1 MESPTTRRD
10 DASQPCE
17 DRPLV
22 SVVVPFYN
30 VEECVADCM
39 DSLVHQDFDG
49 YEVVCID
56 DGSTDGTGALLDAY
70 AERHLNVR
78 VFHFPNAG
86 LSVARNR
93 GVELARAELISFVD
107 GDDFVSPYYLSALYR
122 AYDGVEGRMVQA
134 GYIAGTREKLK
145 KAEWQD
151 APTTTTLKLLS
162 GNDLRHSFLL
172 GKLRVTA
179 WARLAHRRIYETVP
193 FVPDMVFEDVMAM
206 PGIVERVREVAVLD
220 QPVYAYVKREG
231 SISRPNVVTHNLPR
245 DYLRALRHTKVV
257 AGRWGDGARGLLSWQ
272 LVRLATSVVGLS
284 MALPDR
290 TAVQPYVHE
299 ATYVIRMHLPQA
311 FDIRH
316 HYHLPWKPV
325 AVSTL
330 ALASPRLYGILRKT
344 KRWLAAHGFIG

>member
-1 MESPTTRRD
+1 MESPTTRCD

-70 AERHLNVR
+70 AERYPNVR

-122 AYDGVEGRMVQA
+122 AYDGVEGRMVQ
-134 GYIAGTREKLK
+134 GRGIAGTREKLRK
-145 KAEWQD
+145 VEWPG
-151 APTTTTLKLLS
+151 APATAALELLGGSNLK
-162 GNDLRHSFLL
+162 HAFLL
-172 GKLRVTA
+172 GKLRVMA
-179 WARLAHRRIYETVP
+179 WARLANRSLYEAVP
-193 FVPDMVFEDVMAM
+193 FVPGMVLEDLMSMPDIFERL
-206 PGIVERVREVAVLD
+206 GELAVLD
-220 QPVYAYVKREG
+220 QQIYAHVRRRG
-231 SISRPNVVTHNLPR
+231 SITRPDTMTYVLPR
-245 DYLRALRHTKVV
+245 DLLHALRHTKEV
-257 AGRWGDGARGLLSWQ
+257 ANRWDDEARELLSWR
-272 LVRLATSVVGLS
+272 LTRLAASVVGLS
-284 MALPDR
+284 TALPDR
-290 TAVQPYVHE
+290 TDARPYLQE
-299 ATYVIRMHLPQA
+299 ATYVIRQHLPQTLV
-311 FDIRH
+311 IRRR
-316 HYHLPWKPV
+316 YRLSWRPIALCV
-325 AVSTL
+325 L
-330 ALASPRLYGILRKT
+330 ALASPRLYGILRKA
-344 KRWLAAHGFIG
+344 KHWLAAHDLNG

>member
-39 DSLVHQDFDG
+39 GSLVHQDFDG

-70 AERHLNVR
+70 AQRHPNVR

-86 LSVARNR
+86 LSAARNR

-122 AYDGVEGRMVQA
+122 AYDGVEGRMVQ
-134 GYIAGTREKLK
+134 GRGIAGTRQRLRKV
-145 KAEWQD
+145 EWPN
-151 APTTTTLKLLS
+151 APIAATELLS
-162 GNDLRHSFLL
+162 GNDLKRTFLL
-172 GKLRVTA
+172 GKLPVSA
-179 WARLAHRRIYETVP
+179 WARLAHRSLYETVP
-193 FVPDMVFEDVMAM
+193 FTVDMVFEDQMSM
-206 PGIVERVREVAVLD
+206 PETVEHVSEVAMLD

-245 DYLRALRHTKVV
+245 DHLRALRHTEAV
-257 AGRWGDGARGLLSWQ
+257 AGKWDDEARELLSWR
-272 LVRLATSVVGLS
+272 LVRLAASVVGLS
-284 MALPDR
+284 TALPNR
-290 TAVQPYVHE
+290 TVSKPYLQE
-299 ATYVIRMHLPQA
+299 ATLVIRQHLPQA
-311 FDIRH
+311 LVIRRR
-316 HYHLPWKPV
+316 YRLSWRLI
-325 AVSTL
+325 ALCIL
-330 ALASPRLYGILRKT
+330 ALTSPRLYGMLRKVKHWFAT
-344 KRWLAAHGFIG
+344 HNPSA

>member
-1 MESPTTRRD
+1 MESPATRRD

-70 AERHLNVR
+70 AERHPNVR

-134 GYIAGTREKLK
+134 RYIAGTRERLGKVAWP
-145 KAEWQD
+145 AEPSTVD
-151 APTTTTLKLLS
+151 LELLR
-162 GNDLRHSFLL
+162 GNDLKRAFLL
-172 GKLRVTA
+172 EGLPVAA
-179 WARLAHRRIYETVP
+179 WARLAHRSLYEAVP
-193 FVPDMVFEDVMAM
+193 FVPGMVFEDVMSM
-206 PGIVERVREVAVLD
+206 PDIVEHVDEVAVLD
-220 QPVYAYVKREG
+220 QPVYAYIKREG

-257 AGRWGDGARGLLSWQ
+257 AGKWDDEARELLSWR
-272 LVRLATSVVGLS
+272 LLRLAASVVGLS
-284 MALPDR
+284 TALPDR
-290 TAVQPYVHE
+290 TASKSYLQE
-299 ATYVIRMHLPQA
+299 ATRVIRQ
-311 FDIRH
+311 
-316 HYHLPWKPV
+316 Y
-325 AVSTL
+325 VSV
-330 ALASPRLYGILRKT
+330 
-344 KRWLAAHGFIG
+344 